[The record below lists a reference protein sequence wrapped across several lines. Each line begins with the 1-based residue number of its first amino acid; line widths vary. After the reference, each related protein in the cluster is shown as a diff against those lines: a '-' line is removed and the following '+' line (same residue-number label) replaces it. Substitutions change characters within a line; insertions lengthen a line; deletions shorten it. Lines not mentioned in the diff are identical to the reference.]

1 VSVLPTPR
9 TAGKIHTSILTAQL
23 GHLTCWTEYMGS
35 SRYPGN
41 NSNRGNEHFPGKVP
55 SEKLETPSLTP
66 KLPQRSI
73 TSPVQTDLKL
83 AYQSPLCISHKSH
96 ASHPQVGTLPLSY
109 CNITILLQNPSA
121 HRNLKVSGPDY
132 FRHSDPPSFSDDL
145 PAPPHSILWDKM

>member
-23 GHLTCWTEYMGS
+23 GHLTCWTEYTGS
-35 SRYPGN
+35 SWYPGN
-41 NSNRGNEHFPGKVP
+41 DSSRANEHFPGRCHQRIRN
-55 SEKLETPSLTP
+55 SFLTP
-66 KLPQRSI
+66 NLPQRPV

-83 AYQSPLCISHKSH
+83 AYQAPLCISCKFH
-96 ASHPQVGTLPLSY
+96 ASHPQVGTLPPSY

-121 HRNLKVSGPDY
+121 HRKLKISGPDY

-145 PAPPHSILWDKM
+145 PPLPDNIVWDKM